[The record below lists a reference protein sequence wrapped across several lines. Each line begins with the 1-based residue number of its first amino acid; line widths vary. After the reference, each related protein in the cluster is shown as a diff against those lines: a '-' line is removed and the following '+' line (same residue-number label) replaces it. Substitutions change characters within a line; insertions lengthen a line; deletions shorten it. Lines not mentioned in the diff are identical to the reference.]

1 MVVTEILNLSGE
13 RNLIVE
19 IFEWINSYLQPELC
33 TSDKFIYDDMESQ
46 SGRSLPVIYQPFDG
60 SQRGHWRDRG
70 SLFDFLYAV
79 QGEGKKLLDFGPGDG
94 WPSLI
99 LAPYAAEVV
108 GVDGSFRRVAVC
120 TANAARLGLA
130 NTYFIHVPAGSPLPF
145 ADNSFD
151 GVMAASS
158 VEQSPQPWRTLEE
171 LFRVLKP
178 GGRLRIAYE
187 ALNRYREGKEQEVW
201 FGSINDRQ
209 CWLILYD
216 RDIAGEQVVQY
227 RLTLDMPA
235 KELEKIAAG
244 PLTFDRATVPLLEQ
258 VRPAIIDARVCT
270 TQHPS
275 GKTLATW
282 LAEIGFHEVTPSHAG
297 NVFAGRLFDV
307 LAEESRPHTLEGVD
321 ALLRPL
327 VKVVVTM
334 RAPLE
339 LDPPITAVK

>member
-1 MVVTEILNLSGE
+1 MDIL
-13 RNLIVE
+13 
-19 IFEWINSYLQPELC
+19 EWINSYLQPERC
-33 TSDKFIYDDMESQ
+33 TSDKFIYDDMDSQ
-46 SGRSLPVIYQPFDG
+46 SGQSLPIIYQPFDG

-108 GVDGSFRRVAVC
+108 GVDGSSRRVAVC
-120 TANAARLGLA
+120 TANAARLGLTNA
-130 NTYFIHVPAGSPLPF
+130 RFIHVPAGSPLPF

-151 GVMAASS
+151 GAMAASS
-158 VEQSPQPWRTLEE
+158 IEQSPQPRRTLAE

-178 GGRLRIAYE
+178 GGRLRIDYE
-187 ALNRYREGKEQEVW
+187 ALNGYRNGQEHAVW
-201 FGSINDRQ
+201 FGPINDRQ
-209 CWLILYD
+209 CWLILYY
-216 RDIAGEQVVQY
+216 RDIAGEQVLQY
-227 RLTLDMPA
+227 RLTLALPA
-235 KELEKIAAG
+235 KELEKMAAV
-244 PLTFDRATVPLLEQ
+244 PLTFDRVMLPLLEQ
-258 VRPAIIDARVCT
+258 ARPGIIDARVCT

-275 GKTLATW
+275 GKTLAAW
-282 LAEIGFHEVTPSHAG
+282 LAEIGFREVIPSHAG

-307 LAEESRPHTLEGVD
+307 LTERNRPQTLTEID
-321 ALLRPL
+321 ALLKPL